1 MLANLSPA
9 SSASLKLGARAEIT
23 ITQATLAGHQNRVVL
38 AHAGGRSVPRR
49 STRSTE
55 PDRCRRA
62 KGFWIASL
70 SRARLHLYSA
80 PGVSSSL
87 LFVGQPTSDG
97 GAKRCARTT

>member
-55 PDRCRRA
+55 P
-62 KGFWIASL
+62 
-70 SRARLHLYSA
+70 
-80 PGVSSSL
+80 
-87 LFVGQPTSDG
+87 
-97 GAKRCARTT
+97 